1 MKRWN
6 VETRRDYNE
15 IFDNYIGDYITAETA
30 EKAIEIA
37 KNWFLENGMEPEEI
51 EDLEY
56 KVSEYLPV

>member
-30 EKAIEIA
+30 EEAIEIA